1 MVAKQPENR
10 TWQLETVYA
19 STNLGRVEYAQAH
32 YPEAAQTFQAS
43 VAAIEPFIAAEPG
56 NPEYLNLMLEA
67 LGDRADAL
75 GGAGQLDDAIGQRE
89 QQLRLLAPYLALDR
103 PDAQL
108 RQKAMIAHMALAWM
122 RFVKGDTKVAL
133 DEAATAVDI
142 GNQLISLEPANKD
155 WLSRGASTQINHAML
170 LLRSGRALEAGAVA
184 VEGCNRSDSLI
195 ARDPT
200 VIAWR
205 DLARLCLQLR
215 AELALGDGGGA
226 DAVRLARQTLD
237 DIRSD
242 KILIAKDRF
251 ALSQGYKLVGD
262 MMWRGGDRAGAR
274 AAWQSGLAAWPKGV
288 TETPRQMAER
298 GEMLRG
304 IGQRAEGMGI
314 GSQLAAMGYRQ
325 SLSNRARV

>member
-1 MVAKQPENR
+1 
-10 TWQLETVYA
+10 
-19 STNLGRVEYAQAH
+19 
-32 YPEAAQTFQAS
+32 
-43 VAAIEPFIAAEPG
+43 
-56 NPEYLNLMLEA
+56 
-67 LGDRADAL
+67 
-75 GGAGQLDDAIGQRE
+75 
-89 QQLRLLAPYLALDR
+89 
-103 PDAQL
+103 
-108 RQKAMIAHMALAWM
+108 MIAHMALAWM
-122 RFVKGDTKVAL
+122 RFVKGETKVAL
-133 DEAATAVDI
+133 DQAATAVDI

-155 WLSRGASTQINHAML
+155 WLSRSASTQINQAML
-170 LLRSGRALEAGAVA
+170 LLRSGRSLEAGAVA